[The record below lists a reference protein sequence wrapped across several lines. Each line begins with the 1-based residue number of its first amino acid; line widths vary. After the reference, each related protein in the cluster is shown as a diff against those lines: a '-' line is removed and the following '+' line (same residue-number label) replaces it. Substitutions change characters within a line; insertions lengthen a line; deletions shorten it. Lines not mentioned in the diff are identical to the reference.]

1 MLQADVCQAL
11 SCEAAALLGGHPP
24 EVQAALQAYGRHLG
38 IAYQVVDDLLDF
50 TGSTD
55 ALGKPALSDMEQG
68 LATAPTLFAA
78 EEFPHIQARVPQ
90 RPAVSR
96 SDPR

>member
-38 IAYQVVDDLLDF
+38 IAYQVPK
-50 TGSTD
+50 
-55 ALGKPALSDMEQG
+55 LGLG
-68 LATAPTLFAA
+68 LGLERKEASPTRYAHTVSVAA
-78 EEFPHIQARVPQ
+78 
-90 RPAVSR
+90 
-96 SDPR
+96 

>member
-38 IAYQVVDDLLDF
+38 IAYQVLK
-50 TGSTD
+50 
-55 ALGKPALSDMEQG
+55 LGLG
-68 LATAPTLFAA
+68 LERKEASPTRYA
-78 EEFPHIQARVPQ
+78 
-90 RPAVSR
+90 S
-96 SDPR
+96 SK

>member
-38 IAYQVVDDLLDF
+38 IAYQVPK
-50 TGSTD
+50 
-55 ALGKPALSDMEQG
+55 LGLG
-68 LATAPTLFAA
+68 L
-78 EEFPHIQARVPQ
+78 ERG
-90 RPAVSR
+90 
-96 SDPR
+96 

>member
-38 IAYQVVDDLLDF
+38 IAYQVPK
-50 TGSTD
+50 
-55 ALGKPALSDMEQG
+55 LGLG
-68 LATAPTLFAA
+68 LERKEASFAC
-78 EEFPHIQARVPQ
+78 QVRK
-90 RPAVSR
+90 
-96 SDPR
+96 